1 MLISVSHLKKKINE
15 KWIVKEAS
23 FSIEENEK
31 IALVGVNGTGKS
43 TFLKMISDLEPY
55 DQGEVIKKNGIKIY
69 YLPQI
74 PHFIKET
81 VYSEISY
88 INQQN
93 THPKEDF
100 EIKSVLTKL
109 GILDFNQN
117 INEMSGGQQR
127 KLSIACALI
136 VECDLLLLDEP
147 TNHLDNEMIDWLENY
162 LMKSKNSIVMVTHDR
177 YFLNRICTKIFELD
191 QGDFYIHKG
200 NFETYLENKESR
212 IEIETKAIQKHKN
225 LYRKELA
232 WVRAGCQA
240 RSTKSQARLNAFEQL
255 RQQRFKTQEKA
266 LSITGNTKRLGKK
279 TIELDHVSFG
289 YNEILFEDF
298 SYNFLRNDR
307 VGIIG
312 KNGCGKSTL
321 LNLIAGEL
329 KPSNGT
335 ISYGETVSIGYFK
348 QKDLSDVSNL
358 RVIDYIED
366 TSKVVQDGKNKITA
380 SQLLEKFLFDKKMQY
395 TTIDRLSGGE
405 RKRLYLCKIL
415 MEEVNVLL
423 LDEPTND
430 LDIVTLE
437 ILEDYLDTFNGIVIV
452 VSHDRYFLDRVCE
465 KVFVYENKTIHPYM
479 GGYSDTISQL
489 KKEKGYTRNEKKE
502 WKTKT
507 IRLSYM
513 EKKELAQINEK
524 IPELEQKIQNLN
536 NEMNFV

>member
-266 LSITGNTKRLGKK
+266 LSITVNTKRLGKK

-489 KKEKGYTRNEKKE
+489 KKEKGYTRNEKKNGKRKQSDYPI
-502 WKTKT
+502 WKK
-507 IRLSYM
+507 R
-513 EKKELAQINEK
+513 N
-524 IPELEQKIQNLN
+524 
-536 NEMNFV
+536 